1 MSTTSPTLMRRG
13 KRYKEAAKVIDRN
26 KLYAPEEALQ
36 LLKESAKAKFDET
49 VELHIK
55 TRADPRHA
63 DQLIRSVVMLPHGT
77 GKNQR
82 VLVFA
87 QGEGAVLAKEA
98 GAEYIAD
105 DELIQRIE
113 KEGWV
118 EFDVAI
124 ATQEMMGS
132 IGRLGRTLGRRGL
145 MPNPRA
151 GTVVQANDI
160 PKAIKDAKGG
170 RQEFRMDRN
179 GIIHMSIGKVS
190 FTLESLKDNLAA
202 SLEAVIRE
210 RPDGVKGEL
219 FKSIALST
227 TMGPSARLD
236 LVEAQNLK
244 LN

>member
-1 MSTTSPTLMRRG
+1 
-13 KRYKEAAKVIDRN
+13 
-26 KLYAPEEALQ
+26 
-36 LLKESAKAKFDET
+36 
-49 VELHIK
+49 
-55 TRADPRHA
+55 
-63 DQLIRSVVMLPHGT
+63 MLPHGT

-124 ATQEMMGS
+124 ATQEMMGR

-151 GTVVQANDI
+151 GTVVQPNDI

-170 RQEFRMDRN
+170 RQEFRMDRS

-190 FTLESLKDNLAA
+190 FTLEALLENFAA

-210 RPDGVKGEL
+210 RPDGIKGEL

-236 LVEAQNLK
+236 LVEAQSVK

>member
-1 MSTTSPTLMRRG
+1 MATTLPTLSRRG
-13 KRYKEAAKVIDRN
+13 KRYQEAAKLLDRN
-26 KLYAPEEALQ
+26 KLYTPQEALQ
-36 LLKESAKAKFDET
+36 LLQESAKAKFDET
-49 VELHIK
+49 VELHLK

-77 GKNQR
+77 GKSQR

-87 QGEGAVLAKEA
+87 QGEGATLAKEA
-98 GAEYIAD
+98 GADYIAD
-105 DELIQRIE
+105 DELIRRIE
-113 KEGWV
+113 QEGWV

-124 ATQEMMGS
+124 ATQEMMGR

-151 GTVVQANDI
+151 GTVVQPNDI

-190 FTLESLKDNLAA
+190 FTLEALLENLVT

-244 LN
+244 LT